1 MTPLRIST
9 PPSKETATNWG
20 GCPPDSSAGRSAP
33 GWSRA
38 GIVTLGSR
46 DAADNG
52 ASAGTRPTA
61 LSAGPAGTGAAVE
74 LSLEQPP
81 SSTPDMINSPEIV
94 ANPPETRWRSV
105 MVIHFLFPASSHAYP
120 RVPGIERETLGQ
132 DHPGSLSRIDGGVPI
147 LEVTGTS
154 RGCHAEDEEVV
165 LVRDAATGTTP
176 VRRLLDVLAQNRWTL
191 GVWIGGVV
199 CLITTLLPT
208 DSPLRVVLVNGASIL
223 AVLIL
228 LWAAAQMRT
237 DARVVWW
244 WLGAY
249 LLLTVSGDVI
259 YDVYRFHLD
268 EEPFPSVADL
278 FYLLAYVA
286 MIAALGILVH
296 RRQTGRN
303 REVWVDT
310 AVMSL
315 AAACVVATVVVMP
328 VLNDTSAPALTTSIA
343 VAYPLLDVVALS
355 VLIRLLV
362 DVKKMNLALALL
374 TVAIACTL
382 TADLVFQSLAA
393 QGLVED
399 SPRWVDGLFLA
410 AILLLAAAGT
420 ARGASTITRPS
431 PTTQRTKAR
440 LVALAAA
447 ALTAPTLLAFSVWS
461 EVGSGARLLAVVSIA
476 VILLI
481 LWGALMLIS
490 LVEQQATLLAD
501 LARRD
506 GLTGLPNR
514 RTWDF
519 ELDRV
524 SQRTAA
530 LGRPL
535 TVAML
540 DLDHFKEY
548 NDRNGHPAG
557 DDMLVACARA
567 WHSHLEPPA
576 MLARYGGEEFAVLLP
591 GTRMSEAL
599 PVLERVRRATPE
611 GQTVSIGCA
620 GRIGDE
626 PIESTVQRADQA
638 LYDAKAAGRDRVM
651 ASDAAVHSS

>member
-1 MTPLRIST
+1 MRD
-9 PPSKETATNWG
+9 A
-20 GCPPDSSAGRSAP
+20 SAGSAP
-33 GWSRA
+33 G
-38 GIVTLGSR
+38 
-46 DAADNG
+46 
-52 ASAGTRPTA
+52 
-61 LSAGPAGTGAAVE
+61 
-74 LSLEQPP
+74 
-81 SSTPDMINSPEIV
+81 
-94 ANPPETRWRSV
+94 
-105 MVIHFLFPASSHAYP
+105 
-120 RVPGIERETLGQ
+120 
-132 DHPGSLSRIDGGVPI
+132 
-147 LEVTGTS
+147 
-154 RGCHAEDEEVV
+154 
-165 LVRDAATGTTP
+165 
-176 VRRLLDVLAQNRWTL
+176 RRLVDLLVQNRWAL
-191 GVWIGGVV
+191 GVWIGGVA
-199 CLITTLLPT
+199 CLVTMLLPT
-208 DSPLRVVLVNGASIL
+208 DSPARVALVNGASVV
-223 AVLIL
+223 AVLVL
-228 LWAAAQMRT
+228 LWAAARMNS

-249 LLLTVSGDVI
+249 LLLTVSGDMI
-259 YDVYRFHLD
+259 YDVYRFHFN

-278 FYLLAYVA
+278 FYLVAYVA
-286 MIAALGILVH
+286 MIAALVILVH
-296 RRQTGRN
+296 RRQSGRN

-315 AAACVVATVVVMP
+315 AAACVVATVVIMP
-328 VLNDTSAPALTTSIA
+328 VLNDTSAPTVTTAIA

-374 TVAIACTL
+374 TTAIVCTL

-393 QGLVED
+393 QGVVED
-399 SPRWVDGLFLA
+399 SPSWVDGLFLA

-420 ARGASTITRPS
+420 ARGASTITQPN

-447 ALTAPTLLAFSVWS
+447 ALTTPTLLAASVWS

-490 LVEQQATLLAD
+490 LVEQQAALLAD

-524 SQRTAA
+524 AERTAA
-530 LGRPL
+530 QRRPL

-540 DLDHFKEY
+540 DLDRFKDY
-548 NDRNGHPAG
+548 NDHYGHPAG

-567 WHSHLEPPA
+567 WHSLLDPPA
-576 MLARYGGEEFAVLLP
+576 LLARYGGEEFAVLLP
-591 GTRMSEAL
+591 GTEMSEAL
-599 PVLERVRRATPE
+599 PLLERVRRATPK
-611 GQTVSIGCA
+611 GQTISIGYA
-620 GRIGDE
+620 ERIEDE
-626 PIESTVQRADQA
+626 PIESTMQRADRA
-638 LYDAKAAGRDRVM
+638 LYDAKAEGRNRVV
-651 ASDAAVHSS
+651 AKREPVHHT